1 MFPRTEASDPRPS
14 RWAAMLRHSLDLV
27 VAFATL
33 RDPEPPPSGAPA
45 SAAAAP
51 GPALRRARA
60 GHPHRRPLQPPV
72 RARRPGALPAPSQ
85 PCLTPLAARR
95 ARRAEGP
102 AART

>member
-1 MFPRTEASDPRPS
+1 MFPRTEASDPRPG
-14 RWAAMLRHSLDLV
+14 RWAAALRHSLDVV

-33 RDPEPPPSGAPA
+33 RDAEPPPSGAPA

-51 GPALRRARA
+51 RRARA

-95 ARRAEGP
+95 ARRAEAP